1 MAEHS
6 ALPSL
11 NERTFFSKRLL
22 AENFKK
28 KSLWNRVTY
37 KALSGKLRNKEL
49 YRCLLS
55 LLYSRE
61 LEQFHK
67 LWKPVTHSTRVPTK
81 ICRAPYHR
89 GRHRDEVLPSFSFSS
104 GSEGL
109 WWPNKKSNFAF
120 FPYCFNICT
129 CIFFWRVLWMVSDQ
143 NRHVHS
149 LKCLTISILRDISG
163 RSFSIKLD
171 YYK

>member
-1 MAEHS
+1 MH
-6 ALPSL
+6 ALFAYG
-11 NERTFFSKRLL
+11 RTMKRLL

-61 LEQFHK
+61 LGQFHK
-67 LWKPVTHSTRVPTK
+67 LWKPVTHCTRVPTK

-109 WWPNKKSNFAF
+109 WWPNTKSNFAF

-129 CIFFWRVLWMVSDQ
+129 LATFFGECCERS
-143 NRHVHS
+143 
-149 LKCLTISILRDISG
+149 KIKTITYTLLSISQ
-163 RSFSIKLD
+163 
-171 YYK
+171 

>member
-1 MAEHS
+1 MH
-6 ALPSL
+6 ALFAYG
-11 NERTFFSKRLL
+11 RTMKRLL

-81 ICRAPYHR
+81 IRRAPYHR

-104 GSEGL
+104 GPEGL
-109 WWPNKKSNFAF
+109 WWPNTKSNFAF

-129 CIFFWRVLWMVSDQ
+129 CIFFFGECCERSQIKTVTCTLLS
-143 NRHVHS
+143 
-149 LKCLTISILRDISG
+149 ISQ
-163 RSFSIKLD
+163 
-171 YYK
+171 